1 MRYEYDTNLVKKERK
16 KNKKKQRKKNK
27 KKQKKTCS
35 VFLKII
41 GKSSFYF
48 KLRKKFLALRHLP

>member
-1 MRYEYDTNLVKKERK
+1 MRYEYDTNLVKKRIS
-16 KNKKKQRKKNK
+16 KKKEK
-27 KKQKKTCS
+27 KKETCS
-35 VFLKII
+35 VYLKII